1 MPVRELLMSLA
12 VIPVVNAR
20 AEELTVRHQAQASQS
35 GQRLH
40 PVDPGELLALRPA
53 PRVVVDGHLMDSVA
67 QAQDARR
74 DVRLDVKAPP
84 AQDRKSTRLNSSHQ
98 IISY

>member
-1 MPVRELLMSLA
+1 MPMRELLVSLA

-20 AEELTVRHQAQASQS
+20 AEALTVRHQAQASQS

-53 PRVVVDGHLMDSVA
+53 PRVVVDGLLTASVA

-74 DVRLDVKAPP
+74 DVRLDVKAPR
-84 AQDRKSTRLNSSHQ
+84 AQVPRAPHGRSQHLVA
-98 IISY
+98 